1 MGTNVYQGRTTVS
14 ELRDLIRKL
23 GGSPKGNTKAQLQ
36 DELEAIV
43 SSGGGSGSVSPAELR
58 AAVEAAL
65 DEKLP
70 AAIAEAIET
79 GGLTDEEVNDLFE
92 G

>member
-14 ELRDLIRKL
+14 ELKDLIRKL
-23 GGSPKGNTKAQLQ
+23 GGTPKGNTKAQLQ

-43 SSGGGSGSVSPAELR
+43 SGGGGGGSVSPEDVR

-70 AAIAEAIET
+70 TAIAAAIET
-79 GGLTDEEVNDLFE
+79 GGLTDEEVNDLF
-92 G
+92 GG

>member
-23 GGSPKGNTKAQLQ
+23 GGTPKGNTKAQLQ

-43 SSGGGSGSVSPAELR
+43 SAGGGGGSVSPAELR
-58 AAVEAAL
+58 AAVEEAL

-70 AAIAEAIET
+70 AAIADAIET
-79 GGLTDEEVNDLFE
+79 GGLTDEEVDDLFE